1 MKTIS
6 NCQSA
11 NRYAMYRIL
20 CLSGGGLRGIFQAEF
35 LRRLEESFGK
45 FWESFD
51 LIVGTSTGSL
61 IAAGLHVGVAPE
73 KICQYYHKIG
83 PLVFPRRLSW
93 NFERSFDAIQ
103 AVINHKTSGPVY
115 RHTADRFKKLLEHIY
130 LDRTVGDGVSATEL
144 AVTATDVVNGRVR
157 VFSGL
162 TGAEDLS
169 HKIVDIVMA
178 STSVPGLFPCYE
190 IEDKIPGEDGFR
202 RETRSFI
209 DGGMWAHSPVLPA
222 IVLAHA
228 NRGIPFEDMKV
239 LSIGTGNRYSGIEV
253 DKYHRFKNNN
263 SDFRLNL
270 LYTAMSA
277 ASDAGERAGS
287 YLLGEQNYLH
297 VDPDIDICGGISLF
311 DYEQAFELLPI
322 QAKIQANH
330 EPVCQ
335 FLSELV
341 SVSC

>member
-1 MKTIS
+1 
-6 NCQSA
+6 
-11 NRYAMYRIL
+11 MYKIL
-20 CLSGGGLRGIFQAEF
+20 CLSGGGLRGIFQAEL

-61 IAAGLHVGVAPE
+61 IAAGLHVGLAPQ

-115 RHTADRFKKLLEHIY
+115 RHTANRLKKLLEHIY
-130 LDRTVGDGVSATEL
+130 LNRTVGDGVSETEL

-162 TGAEDLS
+162 TGFEDLS
-169 HKIVDIVMA
+169 HKIVDVVMA

-190 IEDKIPGEDGFR
+190 IEDKIPGSDGFR

-209 DGGMWAHSPVLPA
+209 DGGMWAHSPMLPA

-228 NRGIPFEDMKV
+228 NRGIPFEDMRV
-239 LSIGTGNRYSGIEV
+239 LSIGTGHRYAGIDVE
-253 DKYHRFKNNN
+253 KYHRYRNNN

-277 ASDAGERAGS
+277 ASDAGERAAN
-287 YLLGEQNYLH
+287 YLLPEGSCLH
-297 VDPDIDICGGISLF
+297 IDPDMDFCDQISLF
-311 DYEQAFELLPI
+311 DYEKAFELLPLQARI
-322 QAKIQANH
+322 QAGQAST
-330 EPVCQ
+330 CQ
-335 FLSELV
+335 FLTEMLG
-341 SVSC
+341 VSC